1 MAVEETVAVATLTE
15 GTEEPPY
22 AEAECRRAEGRLGY
36 RIVKRLFDIVF
47 SVLALIILSPLLL
60 VVAILI
66 KKEDGGPVIY
76 TRYCIGKGE
85 KLYKM
90 YKFRTM
96 KPDAG
101 DLDKWLSHDQ
111 IERYTKEVKLKNDP
125 RVTRIGEKLRR
136 YSIDEL
142 PQLLSILQS
151 SMSLVGPRPMSPEDS
166 AQYGV
171 HKKRVLDV
179 KPGLTGY
186 WQVNGRNDCTYES
199 GKRQELDLY
208 YADHQSLL
216 LDLKIIL
223 KTFPAVF
230 SGKGI

>member
-1 MAVEETVAVATLTE
+1 VIERELT
-15 GTEEPPY
+15 
-22 AEAECRRAEGRLGY
+22 AEAGETFPVETEYQSVNNRLGY
-36 RIVKRLFDIVF
+36 RIVKRFFDIVF
-47 SVLALIILSPLLL
+47 SVLALVILSPLFL
-60 VVAILI
+60 VIAVLI
-66 KKEDGGPVIY
+66 KTEDGGQVIY

-101 DLDKWLSHDQ
+101 DLDKWLSQDQ
-111 IERYTKEVKLKNDP
+111 IERYNKEVKLKNDP
-125 RVTRIGEKLRR
+125 RVTRIGGKLRR

-142 PQLLSILQS
+142 PQLLSVLQS

-166 AQYGV
+166 IQYGI
-171 HKKRVLDV
+171 HKEKVLAA

-186 WQVNGRNDCTYES
+186 WQVNGRSECTYES

-208 YADHQSLL
+208 YANHRSLL

-223 KTFPAVF
+223 QTFPAVF